1 MQIKLDE
8 RLQAVA
14 NLIPPSITIG
24 DIGTDHG
31 YLLIDRISSGANPT
45 GIGCDLRPGPLDS
58 AKKNITLAGLNS
70 QIDLRLGDG
79 LSPLH
84 PSEVQWVTI
93 AGVGG
98 GTMKSILQE
107 SPIIWHSLEGLVC
120 QPQSDGG
127 ELRKFLADSNWKIEK
142 EELVL
147 SNDRVYEMFR
157 AIPGKMESPKEEIL
171 WEIGPLLWEE
181 KHPLLI
187 HQIEKLIFPCHK
199 ILGSLAK
206 AFPTKEN
213 ADLVQMWQERLARL
227 EGYKKCLSESKM

>member
-14 NLIPPSITIG
+14 NLIPPRFRIG

-31 YLLIDRISSGANPT
+31 YLLIDRINSGANPI

-58 AKKNITLAGLNS
+58 AKKNVALAGLNS
-70 QIDLRLGDG
+70 QIELRLGDG
-79 LSPLH
+79 LRPLQ
-84 PSEVQWVTI
+84 PGEVEWVTI
-93 AGVGG
+93 AGMGG
-98 GTMKSILQE
+98 GTMKTILQE
-107 SPIIWHSLEGLVC
+107 SPIVWHSLQGLVC

-127 ELRKFLADSNWKIEK
+127 ELRKFLAASNWKIEK
-142 EELVL
+142 EELVV

-157 AIPGKMESPKEEIL
+157 AVPGKMKSSKEEIL

-181 KHPLLI
+181 RHPLLI

-199 ILGSLAK
+199 ILEGLAK
-206 AFPTKEN
+206 ALPTREKTQ
-213 ADLVQMWQERLARL
+213 LTQMWQERLARL
-227 EGYKKCLSESKM
+227 EGYKKCLSESKI